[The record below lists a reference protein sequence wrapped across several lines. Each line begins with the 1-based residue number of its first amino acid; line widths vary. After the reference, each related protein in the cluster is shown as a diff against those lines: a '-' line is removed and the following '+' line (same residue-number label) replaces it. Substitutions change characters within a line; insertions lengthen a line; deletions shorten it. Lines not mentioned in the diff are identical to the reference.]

1 VPACT
6 ISTTPRRNVRWSSLG
21 SAGAED
27 EVDRAGERGR
37 RDARERD
44 EGEAAASRRALN
56 DTPDPICDW
65 SADRHK
71 RCGEE
76 RTAESERPVPD
87 DRRRDAETEAGKR
100 PPAPAYRGRTA
111 KSDDRGRDDERHE
124 VGRPSQKEPET
135 QNKKWTRVEAAQEA
149 EREAR
154 AERHERDEARAEPG
168 DVVRE
173 GDPRGVLERGL
184 GREDGN
190 RGDEARDLGTDVVHE
205 GPGTRSIDL
214 MDRGELRRTLIGWS
228 GQYRRIRDDD
238 PA

>member
-1 VPACT
+1 MADDRPLQGVVAQQA
-6 ISTTPRRNVRWSSLG
+6 VRQF
-21 SAGAED
+21 AAEHAVE
-27 EVDRAGERGR
+27 EVLQQEADGQALVERLEPGGVLR
-37 RDARERD
+37 V
-44 EGEAAASRRALN
+44 
-56 DTPDPICDW
+56 
-65 SADRHK
+65 
-71 RCGEE
+71 GEE
-76 RTAESERPVPD
+76 REIDTSKSRNAIAIADGGRLIYAEFEKQNGTWTFTLNL
-87 DRRRDAETEAGKR
+87 AEEFSKT
-100 PPAPAYRGRTA
+100 
-111 KSDDRGRDDERHE
+111 
-124 VGRPSQKEPET
+124 VKEPET

-214 MDRGELRRTLIGWS
+214 MDRGELRRTLIG
-228 GQYRRIRDDD
+228 
-238 PA
+238 